1 VLFVCSKPKVA
12 TGEDGTRNRVKGE
25 IALWRTLQRTQS
37 SLVKTGNREQNS
49 LRKEGPIRFED
60 C

>member
-25 IALWRTLQRTQS
+25 IDRALAHTAKNP
-37 SLVKTGNREQNS
+37 VKP
-49 LRKEGPIRFED
+49 RKDGK
-60 C
+60 